1 MWRKLPRITIPAELG
16 VNFKV
21 GVETLVVSAMVLETN
36 NFFEI
41 FSLPVTWQIDR
52 SLLDIRYR
60 NLQREFHP
68 DRYAAK
74 GDTEKRL
81 AVQTTA
87 LINQAY
93 DSLKSPLKRAQ
104 YLLELAHI
112 DANQESHITSDGA
125 FLMQQIEFREALADL
140 RDSSDA
146 ASELDSMHGQVQDN
160 YLKLQNDFATQHSA
174 AQYNDAFDTVAK
186 MQFFAKLL
194 DEIEQRQEELEDY

>member
-52 SLLDIRYR
+52 SLLDTRYR

-125 FLMQQIEFREALADL
+125 FLMQQIELREALADL

-160 YLKLQNDFATQHSA
+160 YLKLQNDFAAQHSA

>member
-52 SLLDIRYR
+52 SLLDTRYR

-140 RDSSDA
+140 RESSDA
-146 ASELDSMHGQVQDN
+146 VSELDSMHGQVQDN
-160 YLKLQNDFATQHSA
+160 YLKLQNDFAAQHSA

>member
-125 FLMQQIEFREALADL
+125 FLMQQIEVREALADL

-160 YLKLQNDFATQHSA
+160 YLKLQNDFAAQHSA